1 MKKIDIIN
9 EIKIKLIRKY
19 NLLMSSLQINN
30 QLVYYTLIYM
40 LTHCI

>member
-9 EIKIKLIRKY
+9 EIKIKLIKKY
-19 NLLMSSLQINN
+19 NLLMSSSQSSN